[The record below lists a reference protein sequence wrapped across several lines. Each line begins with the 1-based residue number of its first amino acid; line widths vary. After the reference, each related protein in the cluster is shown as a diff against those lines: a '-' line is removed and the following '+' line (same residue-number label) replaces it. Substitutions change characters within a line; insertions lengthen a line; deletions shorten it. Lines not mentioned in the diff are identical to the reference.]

1 MDLGFFIVPIHNIL
15 LTGQSELQYP
25 NYSHWENVNP
35 CMARMHTRGKNA
47 VCAGTTVASLLLKC
61 SYWQSAHG
69 IKTMFWIYIS
79 LNCLHCKVLLFYF

>member
-47 VCAGTTVASLLLKC
+47 VCVAGTTSGEFAVKMQLLAVGT
-61 SYWQSAHG
+61 W
-69 IKTMFWIYIS
+69 
-79 LNCLHCKVLLFYF
+79 N